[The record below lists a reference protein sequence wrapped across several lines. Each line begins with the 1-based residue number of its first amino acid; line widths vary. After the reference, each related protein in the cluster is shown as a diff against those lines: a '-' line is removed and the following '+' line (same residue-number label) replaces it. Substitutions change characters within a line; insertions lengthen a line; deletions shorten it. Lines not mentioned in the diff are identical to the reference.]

1 MGDQCRGNSI
11 CKATELRN
19 SKARPWK
26 DEQDNMAGVEDAQRS
41 VVGKEVREV
50 GGGKS
55 VKD

>member
-19 SKARPWK
+19 SKACPWK